1 MVETKCVDSLVMV
14 ATVASCVYCSIALGM
29 LEWNSC
35 GVAAMDEKLETL
47 LFSFFFLWDNC

>member
-29 LEWNSC
+29 LEWDSSRLA
-35 GVAAMDEKLETL
+35 VMDEKLETL
-47 LFSFFFLWDNC
+47 FFSLFILWDNC